1 MKKDKTPYEILMSYT
16 SEGFEKRLIQHCD
29 KKIESFFAEI
39 KKQIET
45 VVKKEVR
52 RIMKVKK

>member
-1 MKKDKTPYEILMSYT
+1 MKTA
-16 SEGFEKRLIQHCD
+16 
-29 KKIESFFAEI
+29 IESFFAEI

>member
-1 MKKDKTPYEILMSYT
+1 MKKDKTPYEIIHHYT

-52 RIMKVKK
+52 RIMKVS